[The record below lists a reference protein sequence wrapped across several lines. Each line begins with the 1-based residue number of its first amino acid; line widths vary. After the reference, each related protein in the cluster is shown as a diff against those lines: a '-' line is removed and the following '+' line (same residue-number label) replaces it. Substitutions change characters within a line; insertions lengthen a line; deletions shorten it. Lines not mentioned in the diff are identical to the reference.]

1 MALNI
6 NDTYTASGIFLKAD
20 DLQKRRANLVIKGA
34 KLETLQDGN
43 KIVLDFENTDK
54 RLVLNKTNANM
65 ICDLLGSRDAE
76 QWTGSAITLRPDKTQ
91 LQDGRTVDCIRVDF
105 ELPAQPNANSLGG
118 RAMAANPGLGQTPA
132 QTAAAQPVSPLG
144 QPPQVDAAISPADVP
159 F

>member
-1 MALNI
+1 MALNVDD
-6 NDTYTASGIFLKAD
+6 NYSGNGSFLKAV
-20 DLQKRRANLVIKGA
+20 DLQKRRANLTISSA

-76 QWTGSAITLRPDKTQ
+76 QWIGSTITLRPDKTQ

-105 ELPAQPNANSLGG
+105 ELPAQTHQNSLGA
-118 RAMAANPGLGQTPA
+118 RMVAQNPALGQTPI
-132 QTAAAQPVSPLG
+132 QTAQPVSTLG
-144 QPPQVDAAISPADVP
+144 QAPAHAALPNGQDIP